1 MLKKMILCMLCLLMI
16 SSACLAE
23 ELPAQVYT
31 CKISLLPE
39 ISEETMET
47 VFAAYMVP
55 GSEKHYDYNFAW
67 CPSLIMGGEGWYPS
81 PRVAENNDRIRN
93 CREIAEKL
101 IHTVYPDEEP
111 ELVTAMSYRAYL
123 EWDLKRSLNFE
134 LKDGQWYYLGK
145 PVTPEMEETLK
156 AAGLSHAGDRARMEA
171 FDPSWTILH
180 YHSGDVCG
188 LPVGWQYDA
197 GNTFAF
203 IFNGENQLVSVMLGR
218 SFAAEPV
225 KETSIR
231 ISREEALQ
239 LAREHAA
246 KQQGYDWRGYVGEP
260 YDDLLKELG
269 YTLIRSETVSED
281 EVRLVM
287 VANDKGQ
294 LQPVWECF
302 ESFHVIADGEVIQ
315 EHFQEPMAFFLSAE
329 DGTPLE

>member
-1 MLKKMILCMLCLLMI
+1 MLKRIILCLLCLLMV
-16 SSACLAE
+16 SSACPAE

-31 CKISLLPE
+31 CKINLLPE
-39 ISEETMET
+39 IPEETMET
-47 VFAAYMVP
+47 VFEAYMVP

-67 CPSLIMGGEGWYPS
+67 CPSLITEGEGWYPS
-81 PRVAENNDRIRN
+81 PRITEDNERIRN

-101 IHTVYPDEEP
+101 LHTAYPDEAP

-123 EWDLKRSLNFE
+123 EWELKATLNFE

-156 AAGLSHAGDRARMEA
+156 AAGLSHADDRARMEA
-171 FDPSWTILH
+171 FDPSWTIIH
-180 YHSGDVCG
+180 YHSGAVCG

-218 SFAAEPV
+218 SFAAEPG

-239 LAREHAA
+239 FAREYAA
-246 KQQGYDWRGYVGEP
+246 KEQGYDWRGYVGVP

-269 YTLIRSETVSED
+269 YSSIRSEMVSED
-281 EVRLVM
+281 DVRLVM
-287 VANDKGQ
+287 IANDKGQ
-294 LQPVWECF
+294 MQPAWECL
-302 ESFHVIADGEVIQ
+302 ESYNVIADGEVIQ
-315 EHFQEPMAFFLSAE
+315 EHFQEAMAFFLSVE
-329 DGTPLE
+329 DGSPIE